1 MFQGL
6 PPSPPLT
13 SMAGLT
19 VRWACRH
26 QAIATAGQ
34 GVDMG
39 ITTARMGK
47 TDHGALRSRGWCDF
61 DYLCFCHV
69 LSRMI
74 DTGWLCIKI
83 WDGHD
88 ILLGQTLFT
97 AWNERFFSTERW
109 RRRRRSKW
117 QIFSTQWRRA
127 LLILVALYSSREKR
141 WQRIAPP
148 EVSHDIA
155 T

>member
-1 MFQGL
+1 MHIYEMLTEMFTGMKCLYFFCSNMMFSFLYLNMYTDVYSILCLDYRFINFQQVSKRCSKGC
-6 PPSPPLT
+6 PPSPPKRP
-13 SMAGLT
+13 MAGLT

-74 DTGWLCIKI
+74 DTGY
-83 WDGHD
+83 
-88 ILLGQTLFT
+88 LFDMT
-97 AWNERFFSTERW
+97 MYKDLRW
-109 RRRRRSKW
+109 TW
-117 QIFSTQWRRA
+117 
-127 LLILVALYSSREKR
+127 
-141 WQRIAPP
+141 
-148 EVSHDIA
+148 
-155 T
+155 